1 MKKLVSIVL
10 ALTLLCSFCAVSMAE
25 EERPTIS
32 YWTLFTH
39 VAGEDSY
46 VERYLEDYLGINID
60 LNTTPSTEGEA
71 VNLMLASGDMPDCIT
86 ISRSYQYMFEEQELT
101 RSIPLAMVQEY
112 APDLIAA
119 MNDDPI
125 LYALCAMPGEEGAL
139 YCLPDMYDT
148 YSEMYPRAI
157 FLNYDWIQ
165 NLNIDLG
172 DVAVEQLTDQLYI
185 TDKALTRDKFTE
197 IVTKF
202 VKEDPDGNGVDDT
215 YGIVDE
221 WNRLMTSFGLTTTVM
236 NDGEGNASV
245 WYMDERVKE
254 LLVYVSS
261 LQQEGLLH
269 PELFTLEWGSS
280 WEMLKAGNAGIM
292 LGGSTHY
299 LNSWC
304 TNRWPY
310 APLNGESEAQNI
322 LMIPGVGDEEGNN
335 ICPFYV
341 GRGFNSG
348 NGVFYVNA
356 DVDDEKLVSILEFYN
371 AMFVRDDKELN
382 ATLLRGEKGVDWEWN
397 EDESTP
403 VQLNVLQ
410 MGEKGSTIFQLG
422 VQIGDRWRWNTCEED
437 FAKGVQYYLKSD
449 GGIWNKDLVVDYKKD
464 LFNETQA
471 AAIASEYSSDWSQIY
486 NKYFQNVIM
495 GKADVEADWDAYVA
509 EMNAAHFDEY
519 LAELNKCP
527 VVEEVV
533 AEYGSIY

>member
-1 MKKLVSIVL
+1 M
-10 ALTLLCSFCAVSMAE
+10 
-25 EERPTIS
+25 
-32 YWTLFTH
+32 
-39 VAGEDSY
+39 
-46 VERYLEDYLGINID
+46 
-60 LNTTPSTEGEA
+60 
-71 VNLMLASGDMPDCIT
+71 
-86 ISRSYQYMFEEQELT
+86 
-101 RSIPLAMVQEY
+101 
-112 APDLIAA
+112 
-119 MNDDPI
+119 
-125 LYALCAMPGEEGAL
+125 
-139 YCLPDMYDT
+139 
-148 YSEMYPRAI
+148 
-157 FLNYDWIQ
+157 
-165 NLNIDLG
+165 
-172 DVAVEQLTDQLYI
+172 
-185 TDKALTRDKFTE
+185 
-197 IVTKF
+197 
-202 VKEDPDGNGVDDT
+202 
-215 YGIVDE
+215 
-221 WNRLMTSFGLTTTVM
+221 
-236 NDGEGNASV
+236 
-245 WYMDERVKE
+245 
-254 LLVYVSS
+254 
-261 LQQEGLLH
+261 
-269 PELFTLEWGSS
+269 
-280 WEMLKAGNAGIM
+280 
-292 LGGSTHY
+292 
-299 LNSWC
+299 
-304 TNRWPY
+304 
-310 APLNGESEAQNI
+310 
-322 LMIPGVGDEEGNN
+322 
-335 ICPFYV
+335 
-341 GRGFNSG
+341 
-348 NGVFYVNA
+348 FYVNA